1 MDEIKL
7 KKNAQSFAV
16 DVLTREKDCYFGES
30 EEKIVSE
37 AYIKGYKDAIDDPVA
52 TIKGNIGYLNPNT
65 QFGYRIGLNENIEYK
80 NEKGFTKEELI
91 ELGINYDNMNYP
103 FGEMNVIVQW
113 FGRSKVNEDGTESDY
128 AYPDIYM
135 PRKNRVW
142 SVTDNDIN
150 LSNEDD
156 RKDFIKHLR
165 DSAERLKIWSLLLS
179 RQASELEETGYTDT
193 VCYYPEERQF

>member
-37 AYIKGYKDAIDDPVA
+37 AYIKGYKDAIDNPVA

>member
-1 MDEIKL
+1 M
-7 KKNAQSFAV
+7 
-16 DVLTREKDCYFGES
+16 
-30 EEKIVSE
+30 
-37 AYIKGYKDAIDDPVA
+37 
-52 TIKGNIGYLNPNT
+52 
-65 QFGYRIGLNENIEYK
+65 EYK

-128 AYPDIYM
+128 AYPDIYQ

-142 SVTDNDIN
+142 SVTDKDIN
-150 LSNEDD
+150 LSDEND
-156 RKDFIKHLR
+156 RKEFIKHLR
-165 DSAERLKIWSLLLS
+165 DSSERLKIWSLLLS
-179 RQASELEETGYTDT
+179 RQANELEETGYTDT

>member
-1 MDEIKL
+1 M
-7 KKNAQSFAV
+7 
-16 DVLTREKDCYFGES
+16 
-30 EEKIVSE
+30 
-37 AYIKGYKDAIDDPVA
+37 
-52 TIKGNIGYLNPNT
+52 
-65 QFGYRIGLNENIEYK
+65 EYK

-103 FGEMNVIVQW
+103 YGEMNVIVQW

-128 AYPDIYM
+128 VYPDIYM

-142 SVTDNDIN
+142 SVTDKDIN
-150 LSNEDD
+150 LSDEDD

-179 RQASELEETGYTDT
+179 RQANELEETGYTDT

>member
-1 MDEIKL
+1 LHNSLNFRTFAKEI
-7 KKNAQSFAV
+7 NNH
-16 DVLTREKDCYFGES
+16 
-30 EEKIVSE
+30 
-37 AYIKGYKDAIDDPVA
+37 
-52 TIKGNIGYLNPNT
+52 NIQNM
-65 QFGYRIGLNENIEYK
+65 EYK

-113 FGRSKVNEDGTESDY
+113 FGRPKVNEDGTESDY

-142 SVTDNDIN
+142 SVTDKDIN
-150 LSNEDD
+150 LSDEDD

-165 DSAERLKIWSLLLS
+165 DSAERLKIWSHLLS
-179 RQASELEETGYTDT
+179 RQANELEETGYTDT

>member
-1 MDEIKL
+1 MQKKL
-7 KKNAQSFAV
+7 IIIIYKNM
-16 DVLTREKDCYFGES
+16 
-30 EEKIVSE
+30 
-37 AYIKGYKDAIDDPVA
+37 
-52 TIKGNIGYLNPNT
+52 
-65 QFGYRIGLNENIEYK
+65 EYK

-128 AYPDIYM
+128 AYPDIYQ

-142 SVTDNDIN
+142 SVTDKDIN
-150 LSNEDD
+150 LSDEND
-156 RKDFIKHLR
+156 RKEFIKHLR
-165 DSAERLKIWSLLLS
+165 DSSERLKIWSLLLS
-179 RQASELEETGYTDT
+179 RQANELEETGYTDT